1 MENKNFSSSKV
12 SLIIQVNN
20 LITIY
25 EQKAECGIFFKLN
38 QEKSPL
44 DIIGVLDFLK
54 YKIKKWGNT
63 NLFSYHGDL
72 FNGSTV
78 LVVGARNLEEAIS
91 IMIYMF
97 LTKFIDKE
105 YEINNLIKR
114 LGSSNDIEQYLRNN
128 LSKNTKKGYPS
139 NSDLEMELKNH
150 LEGLIKSEHNST
162 T

>member
-1 MENKNFSSSKV
+1 MQNKNFSSLKV
-12 SLIIQVNN
+12 SLIIQINN

-72 FNGSTV
+72 FNGSTI

-97 LTKFIDKE
+97 LTNVVDNE
-105 YEINNLIKR
+105 YEINNLIEK
-114 LGSSNDIEQYLRNN
+114 LGSSNDIEQYLRNDI
-128 LSKNTKKGYPS
+128 SKNIKKGYPS

-150 LEGLIKSEHNST
+150 LEGLIKSENNST